1 MTCNLSDLKLFLF
14 SEFFDFYSNYGD
26 LLLFTHVILII
37 FVPYVAGHFAAP
49 WYFRNRKAAMALAV
63 ISSGSTSLLCFLF
76 FDTYIPV
83 PEDLQSEIVTAMYVV
98 SIVLGLIIWK
108 FSYSFGHDDA
118 KGDKEE
124 VEEISKHVI
133 EKHVSSAMQSVAN
146 KIISDVSV
154 KLDSLKENFTGV
166 TNIVKQE
173 HSSTRGRIYQWN
185 EHLLTI
191 IKTLSNRIDAHLE
204 QSNDDSVANDNN
216 NTTSKNTT
224 NQNKQEK
231 GKEARQTG
239 EDIQHYVYAKLSME
253 RKPREKI
260 QFSLEQGEPD
270 IVITK
275 NDTPTQVIAVKSY
288 SLDITTKQGMRNT
301 KGQKVAVTF
310 QASKD
315 AKAEVDFAREHEM
328 DTIRLIVINISTGRM
343 IYNNMVGFDQKITL
357 RDYLESDDD
366 YDGA

>member
-1 MTCNLSDLKLFLF
+1 MSDPIFLIF
-14 SEFFDFYSNYGD
+14 SEFSDFFSSYDS
-26 LLLFTHVILII
+26 LLFFAHVFLV
-37 FVPYVAGHFAAP
+37 FVVPYVIGYFVAP
-49 WYFRNRKAAMALAV
+49 WYLKNRKVARVLAV
-63 ISSGSTSLLCFLF
+63 ISAGFTSFLSFLL
-76 FDTYIPV
+76 FDIHIPA
-83 PEDLQSEIVTAMYVV
+83 PEYLQSEIVIVM
-98 SIVLGLIIWK
+98 SIAFIVMGLLIWK
-108 FSYSFGHDDA
+108 ILYSSGHGDA
-118 KGDKEE
+118 EDDKENA
-124 VEEISKHVI
+124 EEISKHVI
-133 EKHVSSAMQSVAN
+133 EKHVSSAMQSVAD

-204 QSNDDSVANDNN
+204 QSNDDSVENDNN

-224 NQNKQEK
+224 NQSKQEK